1 MEKIKKFIKEMRF
14 EYKVLSIVMIML
26 LLSIPYSI
34 IKKKFFPDNHVV
46 QLSGGGVGGGNSQ
59 TGGVAG
65 TSLSDMQ
72 NNAGGDTSQ
81 QNTEDKPSSI
91 SEAVNSDR
99 PLIIDETAVNNKSS
113 SALEQIMTEIP
124 DIKHIEIA
132 TQVEYPTVWIY
143 SLNDGLRK
151 DEEAA
156 NYCIIL
162 HNRGIIASNVTIY
175 DERERRKTGRL
186 IELGTAN
193 CK

>member
-1 MEKIKKFIKEMRF
+1 MEKFKKFIKEMRF

-46 QLSGGGVGGGNSQ
+46 QLAGGGIGGGSPQ

-65 TSLSDMQ
+65 KSLSDIQ
-72 NNAGGDTSQ
+72 NNAVDTDQ
-81 QNTEDKPSSI
+81 KAEENKPSSI
-91 SEAVNSDR
+91 SEAVTAER
-99 PLIIDETAVNNKSS
+99 PLIIDETAINDKSKS
-113 SALEQIMTEIP
+113 ELQQIVADIP
-124 DIKHIEIA
+124 EIKHIEIA

-156 NYCIIL
+156 NYCNIL
-162 HNRGIIASNVTIY
+162 HSRGIIASNVTIY

-193 CK
+193 CR